1 MKQRLI
7 TSAFIL
13 AVTVPILILSQY
25 IIYPIVLSVLAV
37 GGVFEALRVLGTE
50 RAWFISV
57 PAYLIAAALPIG
69 LYLGREY
76 LVESLLA
83 CAFIILAYLVY
94 LFSLAVV
101 ERGELK
107 LSTVAQV
114 FAWVTYIVSSFTAAT
129 LIRYIDG
136 GIYCVALIFI
146 ASWICDVFAYITGS
160 LFGRHKLIPE
170 VSPKKTVEGSI
181 GGIVFATAAFVLYG
195 FLIGHLVENVT
206 PNYLILALSGI
217 LLSVVSQVG
226 DLVASLLKREHGVKD
241 YGKIFPGHGGV
252 LDRFDSVMAV
262 SCMLMIICI
271 AAPPFS

>member
-13 AVTVPILILSQY
+13 AATVPILIFSQY
-25 IIYPIVLSVLAV
+25 IIYPIVLSILAV

-94 LFSLAVV
+94 LFAFAVV

-129 LIRYIDG
+129 LIRYING

-170 VSPKKTVEGSI
+170 VSPKKTVEGSV

-195 FLIGHLVENVT
+195 FLVAHFFDVT
-206 PNYLILALSGI
+206 ANYPILAVSGL
-217 LLSVVSQVG
+217 LLSVVSQIG

-241 YGKIFPGHGGV
+241 YGKVFPGHGGV

-271 AAPPFS
+271 AVPPFS

>member
-13 AVTVPILILSQY
+13 AATVPILIFSQY

-94 LFSLAVV
+94 LFALAVV

-170 VSPKKTVEGSI
+170 VSPKKTVEGSL
-181 GGIVFATAAFVLYG
+181 GGVVFATAAFVLYG
-195 FLIGHLVENVT
+195 FLMAHFFGAT
-206 PNYLILALSGI
+206 ANYPILAVSGL
-217 LLSVVSQVG
+217 LLSVVSQIG

-271 AAPPFS
+271 AVPPFS